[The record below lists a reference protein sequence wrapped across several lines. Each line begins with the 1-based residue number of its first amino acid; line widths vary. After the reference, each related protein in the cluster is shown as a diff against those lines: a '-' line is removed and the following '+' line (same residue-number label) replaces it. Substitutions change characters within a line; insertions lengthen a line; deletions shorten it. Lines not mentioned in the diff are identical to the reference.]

1 MSLQSSLLHL
11 PLITITTTGKLT
23 LNVMAKKGQIHW
35 FGLVSML
42 AALFAGIAFALGH
55 HFFYDRLDGEEIP
68 AGNYTMGLHN
78 SSISKQQSNTAIG
91 TAFAFA
97 VKTCLVLA
105 VSTAYVQLFWKSLV
119 HQSSSKSFN
128 LQSIDMAY
136 SALRNA
142 TLLANFSGWRR
153 FPLLFTLAVTTW

>member
-1 MSLQSSLLHL
+1 M
-11 PLITITTTGKLT
+11 
-23 LNVMAKKGQIHW
+23 
-35 FGLVSML
+35 
-42 AALFAGIAFALGH
+42 GH
-55 HFFYDRLDGEEIP
+55 H
-68 AGNYTMGLHN
+68 N
-78 SSISKQQSNTAIG
+78 SGISKQQSNTAIG

-136 SALRNA
+136 SALLNA
-142 TLLANFSGWRR
+142 TLLANLSGWRG